1 MACSA
6 SSGVAI
12 STKPKPRDRP
22 VSRSVT
28 TLADSTLPVAAK
40 ASRRRSL
47 EVENERPPTKSL
59 TAMEGLLLPSEPVRD
74 PELGRRS
81 GTRPDGEEG
90 SRRTDDRTRQ
100 SKYTLANNLRS
111 MNVARGAIGRG
122 LHRASQVRRPVPR
135 APRRR
140 AGRANPRR
148 SADRRRWCPVTH
160 GRDAVVGRAAGVHR
174 GSALR
179 RRHPLLG
186 RPSLGRAGPQLAPR
200 AARPE
205 PRARGAADRGVP
217 EPRREDRVHGPPR
230 DGAPTG
236 GLPHGRDRARALLE
250 VPRDRRRRRPA
261 GGAVQP

>member
-90 SRRTDDRTRQ
+90 SRRTDDRTRHPE
-100 SKYTLANNLRS
+100 YTLVANFRS
-111 MNVARGAIGRG
+111 SRMLPEVRSGRD
-122 LHRASQVRRPVPR
+122 LHRASQVRRAVFR

-140 AGRANPRR
+140 TGRADPRR
-148 SADRRRWCPVTH
+148 RADRRRRCAVTR
-160 GRDAVVGRAAGVHR
+160 GRDAVVGRAAGVRR

-186 RPSLGRAGPQLAPR
+186 RPPLGGAGPQLAPR
-200 AARPE
+200 KARPE
-205 PRARGAADRGVP
+205 PR
-217 EPRREDRVHGPPR
+217 
-230 DGAPTG
+230 T
-236 GLPHGRDRARALLE
+236 
-250 VPRDRRRRRPA
+250 
-261 GGAVQP
+261 

>member
-1 MACSA
+1 MEEASGCVLGYQRPLPPRDPPRPPPPPPKPPRPPPPRRSPPPPAPGAFAFSTWIVRPSRLVPLRRLMACSA

-40 ASRRRSL
+40 ASRRRSF

-100 SKYTLANNLRS
+100 PKYTLVNNLRY
-111 MNVARGAIGRG
+111 R
-122 LHRASQVRRPVPR
+122 L
-135 APRRR
+135 
-140 AGRANPRR
+140 
-148 SADRRRWCPVTH
+148 
-160 GRDAVVGRAAGVHR
+160 
-174 GSALR
+174 
-179 RRHPLLG
+179 
-186 RPSLGRAGPQLAPR
+186 
-200 AARPE
+200 
-205 PRARGAADRGVP
+205 
-217 EPRREDRVHGPPR
+217 
-230 DGAPTG
+230 
-236 GLPHGRDRARALLE
+236 
-250 VPRDRRRRRPA
+250 
-261 GGAVQP
+261 